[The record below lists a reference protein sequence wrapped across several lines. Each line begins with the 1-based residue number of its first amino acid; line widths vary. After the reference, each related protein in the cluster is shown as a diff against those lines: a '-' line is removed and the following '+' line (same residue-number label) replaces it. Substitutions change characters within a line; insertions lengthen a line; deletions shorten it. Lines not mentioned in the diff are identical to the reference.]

1 MPPFAVA
8 RRGLARALDGY
19 LLRGAEQISLAR
31 TGPQQAAIARY
42 CDAATSRMKAADTLL
57 EPSEAL
63 GALLL
68 YRDAAVL
75 LLAAMA
81 KASDAGADLCTKPS
95 EAWSILDGVAT
106 PPHRPEGFDQARATL
121 AQDDVLAIDALSPAD
136 RFALRK
142 AAQDAVRWLA
152 LGVDPRPVR
161 VLRTVRK
168 VRVGVAAALLFGVL
182 FWALLWRP
190 NIALGK
196 PASASSLLRG
206 SPPAGGVTNGQME
219 STFGVQTTVEDQPW
233 VMVDL
238 GKPYALGEVRVYNR
252 ADGWLD
258 DGLPF
263 VIELSIDGV
272 TWTTIDRRTTSFS
285 ESQPWKAKAHGT
297 LGRYVRVR
305 CPHHGY
311 IAIDEIKVYQ

>member
-1 MPPFAVA
+1 MAPFAVA

-19 LLRGAEQISLAR
+19 LLRGAEQTSLAR

-42 CDAATSRMKAADTLL
+42 CDAAASRMKAADTLL

-75 LLAAMA
+75 LLAALA
-81 KASDAGADLCTKPS
+81 KASDAGADLPSKPS
-95 EAWSILDGVAT
+95 EAWSILDGAAT
-106 PPHRPEGFDQARATL
+106 PPRRPEGFDRARAAL
-121 AQDDVLAIDALSPAD
+121 AQDDPLAIDALSPD
-136 RFALRK
+136 NRFALRK

-152 LGVDPRPVR
+152 LRVDPRPVS
-161 VLRTVRK
+161 VLRSARK
-168 VRVGVAAALLFGVL
+168 VRVGVAAVLLFGVL
-182 FWALLWRP
+182 GWALLWRP

-196 PASASSLLRG
+196 PASASSLLHG
-206 SPPAGGVTNGQME
+206 SPPASGVTNGQIE
-219 STFGVQTTVEDQPW
+219 STFGVQTTVEGQPW

-238 GKPYALGEVRVYNR
+238 GKAYPIGEVRVYNR

-263 VIELSIDGV
+263 VLELSVDGV
-272 TWTTIDRRTTSFS
+272 AWTTINRRATSFS
-285 ESQPWKAKAHGT
+285 DSRPWKAKAHGT
-297 LGRYVRVR
+297 PARYVRVR

-311 IAIDEIKVYQ
+311 IAIDEIKVFQ